1 MDIINKVF
9 LLIWKVLPAYI
20 ANATPLII
28 VRSGH
33 PIDLN
38 KKFIDG
44 KPLLGPG
51 KTIEGF
57 FAGFISG
64 TLTGLI
70 QNPSNFMRAFTLS
83 LGAMLGDLLGS
94 FIKRR
99 LNIGRGKPAPFLDQ
113 ATFIIVALLLSSKF
127 EQYTLGEMFTII
139 LITIPIHLIT
149 NIIAYIIGI
158 KRVPW

>member
-1 MDIINKVF
+1 MNMIKEMF

-20 ANATPLII
+20 ANATPLIM

-44 KPLLGPG
+44 RPLLGPG

-57 FAGFISG
+57 FVGFISG
-64 TLTGLI
+64 ILTGLL
-70 QNPSNFMRAFTLS
+70 QNPGNLMRAFTLS

-99 LNIGRGKPAPFLDQ
+99 LNIGRGRPAPFLDQ

-127 EQYTLGEMFTII
+127 ESYTIWEMFTII

-149 NIIAYIIGI
+149 NMVAYMVGI
-158 KRVPW
+158 KKVPW

>member
-99 LNIGRGKPAPFLDQ
+99 LSIGRGKPAPFLDQ